1 MCSRV
6 RALRSVVSQTT
17 PRSVVTSPLPVAGA
31 TVTQSYEAKAHPFR
45 GGMKPTASETVLL
58 SVVTP
63 SPRYGYVPLA
73 GGGDEARHPGLGPHW
88 HGPRPHRRC
97 VGTRP
102 PWGTRSVAR
111 NPTSSVMRG
120 CQVHKPFVA
129 VRRLETIYT
138 PRFFAGFGC
147 PVDDPPSPA
156 SRSGRL
162 RIDVPRNRRFL
173 VCGRIAAIRQ
183 RPQNRTAVLMCERE
197 LRSRQRL
204 RRLRSLW
211 IPSRNP

>member
-73 GGGDEARHPGLGPHW
+73 GGEMKPVIPAWGRTGTAHDPTVGAWGPVRRGVPGLWPGT
-88 HGPRPHRRC
+88 PRVQSCEDVRSTNRSSPSGAWRRYIPRVSSPVSAARSTIRRRQQ
-97 VGTRP
+97 VGV
-102 PWGTRSVAR
+102 GDSES
-111 NPTSSVMRG
+111 TSPEIEDFWCADESQR
-120 CQVHKPFVA
+120 FVN
-129 VRRLETIYT
+129 VRRIAQ
-138 PRFFAGFGC
+138 RF
-147 PVDDPPSPA
+147 
-156 SRSGRL
+156 
-162 RIDVPRNRRFL
+162 
-173 VCGRIAAIRQ
+173 
-183 RPQNRTAVLMCERE
+183 
-197 LRSRQRL
+197 
-204 RRLRSLW
+204 
-211 IPSRNP
+211 

>member
-45 GGMKPTASETVLL
+45 GWMKPTASETVLL

-73 GGGDEARHPGLGPHW
+73 GGDEARHPGLGPHW

-120 CQVHKPFVA
+120 CQVHNRSSPSGAWRRYIPRVSSPVSAARSTIRRRQQVGVGDSESTSPEIEDFWCADESQRFVN
-129 VRRLETIYT
+129 VRRIAQ
-138 PRFFAGFGC
+138 RF
-147 PVDDPPSPA
+147 
-156 SRSGRL
+156 
-162 RIDVPRNRRFL
+162 
-173 VCGRIAAIRQ
+173 
-183 RPQNRTAVLMCERE
+183 
-197 LRSRQRL
+197 
-204 RRLRSLW
+204 
-211 IPSRNP
+211 

>member
-45 GGMKPTASETVLL
+45 GWMKPTASETVLL

-73 GGGDEARHPGLGPHW
+73 GGDEARHPGLGPHW

-120 CQVHKPFVA
+120 CQVHKPF
-129 VRRLETIYT
+129 
-138 PRFFAGFGC
+138 G
-147 PVDDPPSPA
+147 
-156 SRSGRL
+156 L

-183 RPQNRTAVLMCERE
+183 RPQNRTAILMCERE

-204 RRLRSLW
+204 RRLRSLR
-211 IPSRNP
+211 IPSRNLQSAFARLRLAGCQTRLTTSWKQEASGSYGRRSLP